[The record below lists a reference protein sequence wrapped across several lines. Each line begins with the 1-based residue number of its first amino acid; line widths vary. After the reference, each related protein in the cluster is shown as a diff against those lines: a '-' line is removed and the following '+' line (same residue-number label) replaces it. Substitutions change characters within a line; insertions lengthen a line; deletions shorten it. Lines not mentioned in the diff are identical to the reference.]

1 MPRVDVQIPTSDGVS
16 NGSLHVPDGAGPWPG
31 VVVFPD
37 AFGLRDTMRD
47 MGDHLASLGYV
58 ALVPDVFYR
67 AGDWAP
73 FDPATAFTDE
83 KERGR
88 LFGLMGTLTNERVI
102 ADADAYADFLLARPE
117 VRGSAVGT
125 TGYCMGGRMSLLA
138 AGGIGDKLAAAAS
151 FHAARVA
158 IPDDPNSPHLA
169 AGNIRAAVYVAGS
182 IEDQGFTA
190 EHAELLDSALTSAGV
205 PHTIEFYPGHHGFAV
220 PDNAPYDPALAERHW
235 EALRGFYAER
245 LLSARRDHAGAG
257 RNVSAK
263 AWK

>member
-88 LFGLMGTLTNERVI
+88 LFGLMSGLTNGRVI

-117 VRGSAVGT
+117 VRGTAVGT
-125 TGYCMGGRMSLLA
+125 TGYLSL
-138 AGGIGDKLAAAAS
+138 I
-151 FHAARVA
+151 H
-158 IPDDPNSPHLA
+158 I
-169 AGNIRAAVYVAGS
+169 
-182 IEDQGFTA
+182 
-190 EHAELLDSALTSAGV
+190 
-205 PHTIEFYPGHHGFAV
+205 
-220 PDNAPYDPALAERHW
+220 
-235 EALRGFYAER
+235 
-245 LLSARRDHAGAG
+245 
-257 RNVSAK
+257 
-263 AWK
+263 

>member
-16 NGSLHVPDGAGPWPG
+16 NGSLHIPDGAGPWPG

-73 FDPATAFTDE
+73 FDPSTAFTDQ

-88 LFGLMGTLTNERVI
+88 LFGLMSGLTNGRVI

-117 VRGSAVGT
+117 VRGTAVGT
-125 TGYCMGGRMSLLA
+125 TGYCMGGRMSLVA
-138 AGGIGDKLAAAAS
+138 AGGIGDKIAAAAS

-158 IPDDPNSPHLA
+158 VEDDPTSPHLNAGQIA
-169 AGNIRAAVYVAGS
+169 AVVYVAGA
-182 IEDQGFTA
+182 IEDSSFTA
-190 EHAELLDSALTSAGV
+190 EQAELLRQALAQAGV
-205 PHTIEFYPGHHGFAV
+205 TSTVEFYNAHHGFAV
-220 PDNAPYDPALAERHW
+220 PDN
-235 EALRGFYAER
+235 GT
-245 LLSARRDHAGAG
+245 
-257 RNVSAK
+257 
-263 AWK
+263 